1 MIRVS
6 LEQWRMFRAVVEYG
20 GFNQASQH
28 IYKSQS
34 SIHNAVSKIEVS
46 LGVKLFYVEGRK
58 THLTQ
63 DGKLMLRRANYLLD
77 EAEKI
82 ETVGQSLGKGVESQ
96 LNIAIDEVFPQK
108 VLYQTLETVS
118 VDFPF
123 LQIELIE
130 TVLSGSTELFDQ
142 LEVDIAVSAF
152 PVKEGVIEPL
162 CDVDFVA
169 VASASHPLH
178 KISGVLELEDLK
190 GHRQIVIRDSS
201 IKARRDSGW
210 LGADQRWT
218 VSHLKTSIDMISNG
232 LGYAWLPVSS
242 IQTELDSG
250 QLKALNLI
258 TQSGKRAR
266 LFLAYKDR
274 DSLGPAAQKFL
285 TELRAN
291 VESFY
296 KRE

>member
-178 KISGVLELEDLK
+178 KISDALELEDLK

-250 QLKALNLI
+250 QLKALNLV

-296 KRE
+296 KKE